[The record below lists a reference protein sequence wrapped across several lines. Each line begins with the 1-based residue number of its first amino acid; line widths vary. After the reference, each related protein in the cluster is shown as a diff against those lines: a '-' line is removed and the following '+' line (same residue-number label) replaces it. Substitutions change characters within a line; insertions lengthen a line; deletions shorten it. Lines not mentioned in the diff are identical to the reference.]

1 MTWQYI
7 AIRAS
12 SKVKKVDRTKC
23 RWECGTTVILMHCWW
38 ECKMLQPLLKKKK
51 DEQFLK
57 KKQYVYIIEANHS
70 TLKSALKRNN
80 YHPNKDLCTKF
91 LKIGQ
96 KTNLSQKMEWSC
108 SVVSDSLRPHGLEP
122 TRLLHPWNFP
132 GKSIGVCCHV
142 LLHSKD
148 EWIANCSIFIQKML
162 RDKNRL
168 AVYTY

>member
-12 SKVKKVDRTKC
+12 SKVKRVDRTKC

-51 DEQFLK
+51 KDEQFLK

-70 TLKSALKRNN
+70 SLKSALKRNN

-96 KTNLSQKMEWSC
+96 KQISLKRWSEVAQSCLTLCDPMGYSLPGSSIHGIFQARVLECVAMSFSTQKMN
-108 SVVSDSLRPHGLEP
+108 G
-122 TRLLHPWNFP
+122 
-132 GKSIGVCCHV
+132 
-142 LLHSKD
+142 
-148 EWIANCSIFIQKML
+148 
-162 RDKNRL
+162 
-168 AVYTY
+168 